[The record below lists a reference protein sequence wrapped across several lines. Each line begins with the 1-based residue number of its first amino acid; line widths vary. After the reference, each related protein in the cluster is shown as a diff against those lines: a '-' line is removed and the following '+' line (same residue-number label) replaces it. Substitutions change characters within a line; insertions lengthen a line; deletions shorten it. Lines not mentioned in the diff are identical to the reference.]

1 MRNRVSILLSFAV
14 RRDYRASNPCARLE
28 QVTPPAKTPQ
38 ILTPQELEIC
48 SRWFASNPRAL
59 GWFARSARMP
69 GDWYDGVGFR
79 SVLPPGQ

>member
-28 QVTPPAKTPQ
+28 QVTLPAKTPQ
-38 ILTPQELEIC
+38 ILTPQELAIC

-59 GWFARSARMP
+59 ARIFHTPERRVRAR
-69 GDWYDGVGFR
+69 GLQER
-79 SVLPPGQ
+79 